1 MSEQIIE
8 RMVTVGST
16 SGLHARP
23 AAVFV
28 QRAKAFQSQISL
40 AKNDKAVNGKSLL
53 SVLTLGAEQ
62 GDQITLS
69 ASGEDAEA
77 AISAL
82 AALLEDNLG

>member
-8 RMVTVGST
+8 RMVTVGSA

-28 QRAKAFQSQISL
+28 QRAKSFQSEISL
-40 AKNDKAVNGKSLL
+40 AKNEKSVNGKSLL

-69 ASGEDAEA
+69 ARGEDAEA

-82 AALLEDNLG
+82 AALLEENLG